1 MASTEGTHS
10 TIGDT
15 VVFGFGAQGRA
26 QALNLSDSGAPVS
39 VCLRQGSKR
48 VKQVRDAGIPLMSD
62 PSRAARSARNAVLL
76 IPDSAQPAF
85 YRENLH
91 DDLPAGAALV
101 FAHGF
106 AIHYGRIAPR
116 PDIDVI
122 LVAPLAHGDALRE
135 GYVTKSGV
143 PCVLAVA
150 QDATGRAWERA
161 RGYARAIAGD
171 GPMIRSTFA
180 EEVETDL
187 FAEQAVLCGGMPEL
201 VRAAFDTLVE
211 CGYNSDIAYFSCLR
225 ELKAIVD
232 LLLAG
237 SISGMRGRISDT
249 ARYGSA
255 TRGRRIIGEAVRQ
268 ELRRVLEDIRSGR
281 FATELADEEVRGFAG
296 LREILQGD
304 ADHAIERA
312 HSRHTVKP

>member
-1 MASTEGTHS
+1 MAENAKGPS

-26 QALNLSDSGAPVS
+26 QALNLHESGVPVS
-39 VCLRQGSKR
+39 VCIRPESPKAPS
-48 VKQVRDAGIPLMSD
+48 VREAGIALTCD
-62 PSRAARSARNAVLL
+62 ARSAAESATNAVLL
-76 IPDSAQPAF
+76 IPDSEQPGF
-85 YRENLH
+85 YEEHLRANL
-91 DDLPAGAALV
+91 LEGAALV

-106 AIHYGRIAPR
+106 AVHYGRISPR

-135 GYVTKSGV
+135 GFRKRHGV

-161 RGYARAIAGD
+161 SEYARAIAGD
-171 GPMIRSTFA
+171 GPFIRSTFA

-201 VRAAFDTLVE
+201 VRASFDTLVE
-211 CGYNSDIAYFSCLR
+211 RGYNPDIAYFSCLR
-225 ELKAIVD
+225 ELKAIVS
-232 LLLAG
+232 LLLSD
-237 SISGMRGRISDT
+237 SIAGMRSRISDT

-255 TRGRRIIGEAVRQ
+255 TRGKRIIDDGVRS
-268 ELRRVLEDIRSGR
+268 ELRRVLQEIRSGE
-281 FATELADEEVRGFAG
+281 FASELIADEERGFTKLAEA
-296 LREILQGD
+296 LEED
-304 ADHAIERA
+304 ADHEIERI
-312 HSRHTVKP
+312 HRKHNTKP